1 MGRLPPPD
9 VLRELLRYEPET
21 GKLFWRRRDVKW
33 FKPSAHK
40 NGVRS
45 AGWAMNNWNA
55 KFADK
60 EAFTCRQKSGY
71 FTGAVLAI
79 PLVAHRVAFSIY
91 HNREIVG
98 EIDHI
103 SGAKGDNRIANLREV
118 DHTGN
123 ARNVSLYSSNTS
135 GTPGVMWEKSHQA
148 WAAKINFN
156 GKQRR
161 IGRYKRKED
170 AIAARKHAETV
181 HGYHPN
187 HGRQVVGG

>member
-1 MGRLPPPD
+1 MGGRLPSPD
-9 VLRELLRYEPET
+9 ILRELLRYEPET
-21 GKLFWRRRDVKW
+21 GKLFWRERGVKW
-33 FKPSAHK
+33 FQGESAS
-40 NGVRS
+40 GRS
-45 AGWAMNNWNA
+45 PEWRARGWNA
-55 KFADK
+55 KWAGK
-60 EAFTCRQKSGY
+60 QAFTCRQVSGY

-91 HNREIVG
+91 HNRELVG

-103 SGAKGDNRIANLREV
+103 SGDKGDNRIVNLREV

-135 GTPGVMWEKSHQA
+135 GTPGVMWDASRRV
-148 WAAKINFN
+148 WDAKINYN
-156 GKQRR
+156 GRQRR
-161 IGRYKRKED
+161 IGRFHRKED

-187 HGRQVVGG
+187 HGRKAVGG